1 MVGSQ
6 RLLHHR
12 QYLRPPRLR
21 FQALVCTGDAGG
33 AGLWQCV
40 SMMPYAPKTGWT
52 GDVPAKKNG
61 QTNKI
66 HLSIRFGGASGSR
79 TLAPVSRPIAFRVRP
94 LTTTWVML
102 QILNF
107 RMLRAFWE
115 NFGENFRRE
124 RPKIVHSRSRKTR
137 MKPSKIGNP
146 LPKSQLD
153 FESRLFD
160 HLSTTPCCISRENCK
175 LYIAD
180 FLLNLRNLM
189 LEYC

>member
-1 MVGSQ
+1 MAAGLRPISKLTFYIDFSFPSLSLPVHENVPALFLFARIFSQ
-6 RLLHHR
+6 QKR
-12 QYLRPPRLR
+12 QYNFRHTAIHRRWWESTPR
-21 FQALVCTGDAGG
+21 AHEG
-33 AGLWQCV
+33 
-40 SMMPYAPKTGWT
+40 
-52 GDVPAKKNG
+52 
-61 QTNKI
+61 
-66 HLSIRFGGASGSR
+66 
-79 TLAPVSRPIAFRVRP
+79 PIAFRVRP

-107 RMLRAFWE
+107 RMRRAFWE
-115 NFGENFRRE
+115 NFGENCRRE
-124 RPKIVHSRSRKTR
+124 RQKIVPSRSRKTR
-137 MKPSKIGNP
+137 MKPSKTGKP

-160 HLSTTPCCISRENCK
+160 RLSTTPRCISRENCK